1 MRAVTIERMSK
12 ARDIVTDSVW
22 GSSKMRFL
30 DWSVGETVVV
40 LVAREG
46 VLTARVS
53 GPRFKSD
60 RLAWES
66 DASDWHVPLADVTLV
81 KDAGGQRLNTD
92 IRDALKRCYGEQVYF
107 RLLLSGMKL
116 GHEPE
121 RLVLELLQRPAGTE

>member
-30 DWSVGETVVV
+30 DWSV
-40 LVAREG
+40 
-46 VLTARVS
+46 
-53 GPRFKSD
+53 KSD